1 MTGDR
6 GEAPRVLSLAGG
18 KGGVGTSLLAAN
30 LAIHLARQGRQV
42 VLLDLA
48 VDGPSAH
55 AQVGFPFPQHHLGE
69 MLPDPP
75 AAGTGKATRSRRRKG
90 PALADLAVA
99 GGIPN
104 LKLIAGVPDQ
114 PAPMLRDDGFG
125 ARILEEAHKLPC
137 DLVVADLGSGRSRGT
152 SLTCRAATTLL
163 MVTTPEPQALRGL
176 LSLQAAALQGLVE
189 QAVGKEDPAELTRIF
204 RDKGL
209 RGVMESTR
217 RRSRLYHRLV
227 DGLESRRFGLI
238 LNQVRSQSQV
248 EAATR
253 LGAVLSMLQA
263 VVVDPVIS
271 LEYDLA
277 AVQATCEGKVLSQS
291 YPNAATAHGLE
302 RLIASLDGPAR
313 RRKAGGKER
322 YAPVADWH
330 HYRLLALDP
339 RSSPRQV
346 QQHYEWIQ
354 APFQPGGEAET
365 VARREHLD
373 DIFGRLEAAYRALL
387 FLESRREYDQE
398 MVRTGVLER
407 TALRALDQD
416 DEVIAPAEDTT
427 PPPAEPPAEEPATE
441 QAGTT
446 PASATP
452 EDTGATGSAGVE
464 AGAGDAAAEDIPV
477 LPDVQVDDQERPAV
491 EPASRHRYD
500 GATLKLLRQRRRLDV
515 ERIEEITKIRAPQIV
530 ALEESDYPALPPS
543 VFLRGFLRAYA
554 ICLDLDPDRVVNDY
568 MDGYDAWRRM
578 RV

>member
-1 MTGDR
+1 VTGDR
-6 GEAPRVLSLAGG
+6 DETPRVFSLAGG

-30 LAIHLARQGRQV
+30 LAIHLARMGRQV

-48 VDGPSAH
+48 DSGPSAH
-55 AQVGFPFPQHHLGE
+55 AQLGFPFPQRHLGE
-69 MLPDPP
+69 LLLDPP
-75 AAGTGKATRSRRRKG
+75 PEGIGTGTRRRRRMG
-90 PALADLAVA
+90 PDLADLSVAV
-99 GGIPN
+99 GIPN

-114 PAPMLRDDGFG
+114 AAPRLRDEEFG
-125 ARILEEAHKLPC
+125 ARILDEAGKLPC
-137 DLVVADLGSGRSRGT
+137 DVVVADLGSGRSRAT

-189 QAVGKEDPAELTRIF
+189 KAVGKEDPAELTGIF
-204 RDKGL
+204 QDQGL

-217 RRSRLYHRLV
+217 RRSRLYHRLA

-238 LNQVRSQSQV
+238 LNQVRSQPEV

-271 LEYDLA
+271 IEYDLA
-277 AVQATCEGKVLSQS
+277 AVQASSEGKVLSQS
-291 YPNAATAHGLE
+291 YPNAAIAHGLE
-302 RLIASLDGPAR
+302 RLIAALEGPAP
-313 RRKAGGKER
+313 RRKSGKDR

-346 QQHYEWIQ
+346 QQHYEWIK

-365 VARREHLD
+365 VARRDHLD
-373 DIFGRLEAAYRALL
+373 GILARLEAAYRTLL
-387 FLESRREYDQE
+387 FLENRREYDLE
-398 MVRTGVLER
+398 LVRAGVLDR
-407 TALRALDQD
+407 TALRVP
-416 DEVIAPAEDTT
+416 DEDEEDFPAAADTM
-427 PPPAEPPAEEPATE
+427 PPPAAPPAKKTAEPA
-441 QAGTT
+441 
-446 PASATP
+446 PAT
-452 EDTGATGSAGVE
+452 
-464 AGAGDAAAEDIPV
+464 AGAEDGADGETPGDGEVQADA
-477 LPDVQVDDQERPAV
+477 QVDDQERPPL
-491 EPASRHRYD
+491 EPSGPHHYD
-500 GATLKLLRQRRRLDV
+500 GATLKQLRQRRRMDV

-554 ICLDLDPDRVVNDY
+554 LCLDLNPDKVVSDY